1 MLDINPLLLSIT
13 IVVFLILIAVLN
25 SLLFKPLFNYMN
37 ERDASIKNDLDK
49 VGNNDAEIAE
59 LTAQAQNIVNEA
71 KLEAAALREK
81 VIAEAKELAESKI
94 EAKRAEL
101 AENRASRYATM
112 CEEFTTTRS
121 PSCSTG
127 TSTRGFTSAS
137 RAWPAGLSPSIV
149 SNRKPLCS
157 STIRTLRANGL
168 KALS

>member
-13 IVVFLILIAVLN
+13 IVVFLVLIAVLN

-49 VGNNDAEIAE
+49 VGNNDAEIAA
-59 LTAQAQNIVNEA
+59 LTAQAQSIVNEA

-101 AENRASRYATM
+101 AKDKAEFEKSLAESR
-112 CEEFTTTRS
+112 ES
-121 PSCSTG
+121 LKSSL
-127 TSTRGFTSAS
+127 
-137 RAWPAGLSPSIV
+137 LSQL
-149 SNRKPLCS
+149 PLFKE
-157 STIRTLRANGL
+157 AV
-168 KALS
+168 KAKFSQI